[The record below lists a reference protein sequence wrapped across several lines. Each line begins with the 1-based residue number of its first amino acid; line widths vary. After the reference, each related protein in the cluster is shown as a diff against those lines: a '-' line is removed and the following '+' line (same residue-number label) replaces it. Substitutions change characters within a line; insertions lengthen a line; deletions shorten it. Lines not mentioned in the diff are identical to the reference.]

1 MPVEPVDKSGTKIRA
16 FPTDVIHVANVN
28 SYTVPLTDIQAE
40 QLRSLLAE
48 QGFEFQTRPYTSFF
62 AQKKNLSV
70 AVYEKGPKAVIQGRE
85 TENFVRY
92 ELEPKIL
99 GEARLGY
106 EEVLFPGMFEP
117 HFGIDESGKGD
128 LFGPLVIAGVYVDRS
143 IAQSLLALGAVD
155 SKRIGSDR
163 RIQTLAQTIR
173 EIPGIAVN
181 VVLIGPEKYN
191 ELYDRFG
198 NLNDLLAWG
207 HARVIENLA
216 AQRPECPRAL
226 SDKFAHPRVILNA
239 LMAAGRKIQLD
250 QRTKAESDLA
260 VAAASILARDRFVHW
275 LERKGKELGVSFPKG
290 VSENVKA
297 TARTLVG
304 RFGPDILPSVV
315 KMHFKTVYEVLGE
328 SGE

>member
-1 MPVEPVDKSGTKIRA
+1 M
-16 FPTDVIHVANVN
+16 
-28 SYTVPLTDIQAE
+28 
-40 QLRSLLAE
+40 
-48 QGFEFQTRPYTSFF
+48 
-62 AQKKNLSV
+62 
-70 AVYEKGPKAVIQGRE
+70 
-85 TENFVRY
+85 
-92 ELEPKIL
+92 
-99 GEARLGY
+99 
-106 EEVLFPGMFEP
+106 
-117 HFGIDESGKGD
+117 
-128 LFGPLVIAGVYVDRS
+128 
-143 IAQSLLALGAVD
+143 
-155 SKRIGSDR
+155 
-163 RIQTLAQTIR
+163 
-173 EIPGIAVN
+173 
-181 VVLIGPEKYN
+181 LIGPEKYN

-239 LMAAGRKIQLD
+239 LMAAGRKIELD

-297 TARTLVG
+297 TARTLVE
-304 RFGPDILPSVV
+304 RFGPGILPSVV
-315 KMHFKTVYEVLGE
+315 KMHFKTVHEVLGE